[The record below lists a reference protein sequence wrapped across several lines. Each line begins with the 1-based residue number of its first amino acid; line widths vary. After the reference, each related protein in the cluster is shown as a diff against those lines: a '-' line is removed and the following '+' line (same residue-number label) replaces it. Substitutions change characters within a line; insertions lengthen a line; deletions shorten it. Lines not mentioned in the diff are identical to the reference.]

1 MSQSG
6 EALATLI
13 TDPELTNV
21 TGKYFSG
28 FNAIA
33 SSIESY
39 DKNKAKQLWNSSIE
53 LAQLDRAEIV
63 V

>member
-1 MSQSG
+1 MAQSG

-13 TDPELTNV
+13 TDPELANV
-21 TGKYFSG
+21 MGKYFSG

-33 SSIESY
+33 SSVESY
-39 DKNKAKQLWNSSIE
+39 DKNKAKQLWNSSIK
-53 LAQLDRAEIV
+53 LAKLDRNEIV